1 MGDYT
6 RLDHRKGQKEL
17 AEFPALDVPRCEE
30 QANALF
36 KPYLFFKNGEGTR
49 ELSCSACRKFGTF
62 DVPARTETPE
72 LAAALYGRHNTRA
85 KCPWCGALCEL
96 KERRYIQQGLSLL
109 EYHAV
114 VFLDERDGEL
124 FAQAFWTKKEHWQG
138 MSAKELTAAPVFKQT
153 AAYRFRLGHATMY
166 YEGYSGMHKRE
177 VTGNFGKQHWLQ
189 EPFSTNSW
197 HPTGLKYLVYHVY
210 NWEALERSELRYCQY
225 GSFHKDQKGYTDEN
239 LHGDFIKYLTAY
251 TSYPRPMEMLMKIGH
266 EELIKDLLYKRVKN
280 VRVIDWKQED
290 IRKALGLSGQ
300 EVKAWMD
307 AKSKAYDIGYYKQLK
322 KKGVKVGFEELTDLY
337 RAIPCRY
344 TEALQNTFN
353 WEDEDET
360 EQPVTIPELTIQYGS
375 RELVPVS
382 TSAGVLLI
390 NPVYFKPLQD
400 IRNGLEF
407 FERTT
412 PDGGLTYLV
421 AKSGWVLRAVILPLR
436 ADAYPGLAET
446 LERVAQGLAQAAQ
459 SKASRSGAA
468 PDGMQFE
475 IDPETGEVLED

>member
-344 TEALQNTFN
+344 TEALQNCIKRN
-353 WEDEDET
+353 
-360 EQPVTIPELTIQYGS
+360 IAPEKLRKY
-375 RELVPVS
+375 
-382 TSAGVLLI
+382 LI
-390 NPVYFKPLQD
+390 RQD
-400 IRNGLEF
+400 GKEGR
-407 FERTT
+407 
-412 PDGGLTYLV
+412 
-421 AKSGWVLRAVILPLR
+421 
-436 ADAYPGLAET
+436 
-446 LERVAQGLAQAAQ
+446 
-459 SKASRSGAA
+459 
-468 PDGMQFE
+468 
-475 IDPETGEVLED
+475 

>member
-1 MGDYT
+1 MIIKRIAAICKAAGRVRLYDAENGEQWLGDGGAVYSMGGLPHMDMDSVCYV
-6 RLDHRKGQKEL
+6 LDLTAKERDKL
-17 AEFPALDVPRCEE
+17 SIRAEFLPD
-30 QANALF
+30 
-36 KPYLFFKNGEGTR
+36 
-49 ELSCSACRKFGTF
+49 
-62 DVPARTETPE
+62 
-72 LAAALYGRHNTRA
+72 
-85 KCPWCGALCEL
+85 
-96 KERRYIQQGLSLL
+96 
-109 EYHAV
+109 
-114 VFLDERDGEL
+114 
-124 FAQAFWTKKEHWQG
+124 
-138 MSAKELTAAPVFKQT
+138 
-153 AAYRFRLGHATMY
+153 
-166 YEGYSGMHKRE
+166 
-177 VTGNFGKQHWLQ
+177 
-189 EPFSTNSW
+189 
-197 HPTGLKYLVYHVY
+197 
-210 NWEALERSELRYCQY
+210 
-225 GSFHKDQKGYTDEN
+225 
-239 LHGDFIKYLTAY
+239 
-251 TSYPRPMEMLMKIGH
+251 
-266 EELIKDLLYKRVKN
+266 
-280 VRVIDWKQED
+280 
-290 IRKALGLSGQ
+290 
-300 EVKAWMD
+300 
-307 AKSKAYDIGYYKQLK
+307 
-322 KKGVKVGFEELTDLY
+322 
-337 RAIPCRY
+337 
-344 TEALQNTFN
+344 TFN